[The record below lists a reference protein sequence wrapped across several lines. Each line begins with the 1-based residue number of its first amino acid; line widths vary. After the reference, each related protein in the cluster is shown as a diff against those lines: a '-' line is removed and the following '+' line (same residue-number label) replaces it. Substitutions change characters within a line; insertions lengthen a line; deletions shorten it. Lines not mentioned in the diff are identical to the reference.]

1 MKGSHGYRRRT
12 RDLKVKTRDRGKIKI
27 SKYLQKF
34 KEGDSV
40 SICIDPMYQ
49 AIPHPRFNGRSGKV
63 IGKQGRC
70 YFVTVRDGNK
80 KKDILVAPEHL
91 NALKA

>member
-12 RDLKVKTRDRGKIKI
+12 RNLRVKPRDRGKIKI

-34 KEGDSV
+34 TEGETV
-40 SICIDPMYQ
+40 SISINPTYQ
-49 AIPHPRFNGRSGKV
+49 AIPHPRFNGKSGKV
-63 IGKQGRC
+63 VGKQGRC
-70 YFVTVRDGNK
+70 YHVEIRDGNK